1 MPTARNARGV
11 DIIAYSQD
19 ATRKLAIQVKALSKR
34 NPVPLGTSLEKVM
47 GDFWVVVNKITFSAP
62 SAFIMLPAEVRE
74 LAHRGEKDGRVS
86 FWLQPTSY
94 DQENF
99 KEKWERIGHG

>member
-1 MPTARNARGV
+1 MPTAWNARGV

-34 NPVPLGTSLEKVM
+34 DPVPLGASLEKVM
-47 GDFWVVVNKITFSAP
+47 GDVWVIVNKVTSSP
-62 SAFIMLPAEVRE
+62 SAFILLPSEVKE

-94 DQENF
+94 DRECF

>member
-1 MPTARNARGV
+1 MT
-11 DIIAYSQD
+11 
-19 ATRKLAIQVKALSKR
+19 L
-34 NPVPLGTSLEKVM
+34 
-47 GDFWVVVNKITFSAP
+47 GDFWVVVNKVASSAP
-62 SAFIMLPAEVRE
+62 SAFIMLPTEVKE
-74 LAHRGEKDGRVS
+74 LAHRRAKEGRVS